1 MSHLLIIHVAAL
13 LCVWYLTTYFIA
25 DKEENYALVRCI
37 VVKKR
42 NTEKSLSGTGDNFGK
57 LSGFYVGGVGYSWK
71 TFNLCMLH
79 ANDKPNH
86 ILRFTNFIPS
96 CCNLHVA
103 AFQLHPTNQK
113 QQPSQDPA
121 QSFRGRRHEPMQ
133 LRCVCPRPQ
142 PATVLIPAFTLLC

>member
-25 DKEENYALVRCI
+25 DKEENYALVRRI
-37 VVKKR
+37 VVKKKR

-57 LSGFYVGGVGYSWK
+57 LSGFYVEGVGYSWK

-79 ANDKPNH
+79 ANDEPNH

-113 QQPSQDPA
+113 NNLVRTQLNRSGGGVMSQCSSGVFAPDHNP
-121 QSFRGRRHEPMQ
+121 
-133 LRCVCPRPQ
+133 PQ
-142 PATVLIPAFTLLC
+142 C